1 MKTVVFSILGVN
13 LDRRGRGKKRWETWR
28 PTVSLCQHD
37 DLLVDRLELILESR
51 GQSLSR
57 QVTEDVA
64 VVSPETEVREHL
76 VRFDD
81 PWDFAQVY
89 GALRG
94 LVDTYP
100 FDPDNERYLVHMTTG
115 THVAQ
120 ICWFLLTEARHVPGT
135 LVQSSP
141 PRRGDGPSGRY
152 HLIDLDLSKYDQI
165 ASRFRLEH
173 LEGTAYLKQGIE
185 TLNQNFNAM
194 IGQLEKVSIRSR
206 APILLTGPTGAG
218 KSQLARQVYELKKQ
232 RQHLDGSFV
241 TVNCATLRGD
251 SVSSTL
257 FGHIK
262 GSYTGATQDRAGL
275 LREADGGLLFLD
287 EIGELGLDEQAML
300 LRAIEEKRF
309 MPMGADQEV
318 TSDFQLIAGT
328 NRDLSEAVAGGLFRE
343 DLLARLDL
351 WTYQLPSLKERIEDL
366 PPNIDFE
373 LSKLRESTEGMV
385 RFSSE
390 ARERYTR
397 FGMQDAEWRAN
408 FRDLNSSITRM
419 ATLADGGRITLDTV
433 EQEIE
438 LLTRRWGSQ
447 RHALNELNQWV
458 PAEALTEI
466 DEFDQVQLQHVISV
480 CQSSASLADAG
491 RQLFNA
497 SRKKKR
503 SNNDSHRLKQYLAKF
518 GLEFEQIRRLAGE
531 PPPG

>member
-28 PTVSLCQHD
+28 PTVSLCQHE
-37 DLLVDRLELILESR
+37 DLLVDRMELILESR

-57 QVTEDVA
+57 QVAEDLG
-64 VVSPETEVREHL
+64 VVSPETEVREHF
-76 VRFDD
+76 VRFED
-81 PWDFAQVY
+81 PWDFAGVY
-89 GALRG
+89 GALRE
-94 LVDTYP
+94 LVDAYP
-100 FDPDNERYLVHMTTG
+100 FDPENERYLVHMTTG

-120 ICWFLLTEARHVPGT
+120 ICWFLLTEARHIPGT

-141 PRRGDGPSGRY
+141 PRKGDGPAGRY

-173 LEGTAYLKQGIE
+173 LEGAAYLKQGIE
-185 TLNQNFNAM
+185 TRNPNFNAM

-218 KSQLARQVYELKKQ
+218 KSQLARQIYELKKQ
-232 RQHLDGSFV
+232 RQNLDGSFV
-241 TVNCATLRGD
+241 TVNCATLTGD

-275 LREADGGLLFLD
+275 LREADKGLLFLD

-300 LRAIEEKRF
+300 LRAIEEKQF

-318 TSDFQLIAGT
+318 ASDFQLIAGT
-328 NRDLSEAVAGGLFRE
+328 NRDLSEAVAAGLFRE
-343 DLLARLDL
+343 DLLARIDL
-351 WTYQLPSLKERIEDL
+351 WTYQLPSLRERIEDL

-373 LSKLRESTEGMV
+373 LQKIRESSGGMV

-390 ARERYTR
+390 ARERYTK
-397 FGMQDAEWRAN
+397 FGTQDAAWRAN
-408 FRDLNSSITRM
+408 FRDLNSSIIRM

-438 LLTRRWGSQ
+438 LLKRRWGSQ
-447 RHALNELNQWV
+447 LHATSALSRWV
-458 PAEALTEI
+458 ASDTLSEI
-466 DEFDQVQLQHVISV
+466 DEFDKVQLEHVIDV
-480 CQSSASLADAG
+480 CQSSTTLAEAG
-491 RQLFNA
+491 RALFSA
-497 SRKKKR
+497 SRKKKT
-503 SNNDSHRLKQYLAKF
+503 SNNDSHRLKQYLSKF
-518 GLEFEQIRRLAGE
+518 GLEFDQLKLD
-531 PPPG
+531 